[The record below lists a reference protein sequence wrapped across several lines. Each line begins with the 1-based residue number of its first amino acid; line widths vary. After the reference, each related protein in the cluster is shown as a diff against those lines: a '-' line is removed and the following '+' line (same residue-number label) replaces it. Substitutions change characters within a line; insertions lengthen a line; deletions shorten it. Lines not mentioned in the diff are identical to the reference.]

1 MTGFIEGAVRVSVP
15 ATSANLGPGFDCL
28 GLALDLCDDLTARV
42 TPGGLRVAVEGEG
55 SGTGGVP
62 RDETHLVVRAMRR
75 TFDLLGAPPPGLEV
89 ACVNRIPHARGLGS
103 SAAAIVAGILLAR
116 GLILEGTQRL
126 GAQDV
131 VALAD
136 ELEGHPDNVA
146 ACLLGGVTIAWTD
159 QPATEGPPT
168 QRPPAARAVR
178 CELHPAVVPVAL
190 VPPVSASTE
199 LARGL
204 LPHDVSHVDA
214 VFNAA
219 RAALLVAGLT
229 AQPEILPA
237 ATADRLHQP
246 YRSAAMPDTAQLV
259 AQLRMA
265 GHAAVVSGAGPT
277 VLVLARGEVEAEL
290 VCALAPDGWRA
301 LVLDVDRRGA
311 LDRVQ
316 ID

>member
-1 MTGFIEGAVRVSVP
+1 MTGFVEGAVRVSVP

-28 GLALDLCDDLTARV
+28 GLALDLRDDLTARI
-42 TPGGLRVAVEGEG
+42 TPGGLHIAVEGEG
-55 SGTGGVP
+55 GGTGGVP

-75 TFDLLGAPPPGLEV
+75 TFERLGVAPPGLHV
-89 ACVNRIPHARGLGS
+89 SCVNRIPHARGLGS

-116 GLILEGTQRL
+116 GLILEGTQLL
-126 GAQDV
+126 GAAEV

-136 ELEGHPDNVA
+136 EIEGHPDNVA
-146 ACLLGGVTIAWTD
+146 ACLLGGLTIAWTD
-159 QPATEGPPT
+159 LPAAEDLAA
-168 QRPPAARAVR
+168 RPPSAARAVR
-178 CELHPAVVPVAL
+178 CELHPSVVPVAL

-204 LPHDVSHVDA
+204 LPHDVPHVDA

-229 AQPEILPA
+229 AQPQILPA

-259 AQLRMA
+259 TQLRAA
-265 GHAAVVSGAGPT
+265 GYAAVVSGAGPT
-277 VLVLARGEVEAEL
+277 VLVLARGDVEAEEIR
-290 VCALAPDGWRA
+290 ALAPEGWRA